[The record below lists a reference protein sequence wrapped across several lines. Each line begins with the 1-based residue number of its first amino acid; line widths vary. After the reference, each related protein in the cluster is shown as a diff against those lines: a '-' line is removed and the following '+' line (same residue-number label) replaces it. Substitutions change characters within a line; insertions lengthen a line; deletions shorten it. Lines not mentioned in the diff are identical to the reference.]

1 MTFLQ
6 FRNLDSVTFP
16 LDARLLR
23 GVRYDNLGINE
34 GMFFENAVAQA
45 LVANG
50 RELFFYSR
58 NDRNDADNTMEI
70 DFLVRNGIKICPV
83 EVKSG
88 RYRKHASLDRFSA
101 KFKSRLGR
109 RFVVC
114 TGDYSEEKG
123 VVYLPIYMAHCL

>member
-83 EVKSG
+83 EVTTA
-88 RYRKHASLDRFSA
+88 R
-101 KFKSRLGR
+101 
-109 RFVVC
+109 
-114 TGDYSEEKG
+114 
-123 VVYLPIYMAHCL
+123 